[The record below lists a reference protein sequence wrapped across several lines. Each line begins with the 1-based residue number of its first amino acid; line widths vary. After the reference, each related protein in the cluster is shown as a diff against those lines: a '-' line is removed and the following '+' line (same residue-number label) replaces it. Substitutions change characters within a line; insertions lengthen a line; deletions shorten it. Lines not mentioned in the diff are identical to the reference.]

1 MKDLKHF
8 IGIYPVSKTLRFE
21 LRPVGK
27 TLEWIERNGIL
38 EMDERRSN
46 DYPKVKE
53 MIDNYHKVCIHDSLK
68 DVHLDWLPLKEAIE
82 ENRKN
87 NNEDTKKKLEKE
99 QAVMR
104 KQIEA
109 AIKKFPHYD
118 ELTAPTPQNLLSD
131 VFPEVY
137 GDDDDA
143 IKSFDRFSV
152 YFKGF
157 QENRKNIYS
166 SEAISTGVPYR
177 LVHDNFPKFLA
188 DIEVF
193 DNIKTLCPEVVEQV
207 TAELKPFLGGKKI
220 ETLFEL
226 DSYNTLLTQEGIDFF
241 NQVIG
246 GVSEEGKQKYRGI
259 NEFTNIYRQQHPEL
273 GSKKKALTMIP
284 LFKQILSDRDTLSDI
299 PQQIESEKQLVET
312 ITSFYTH
319 LTQYE
324 RNGEKVNIMEELTSL
339 MGNVDNYNPDG
350 IYISSKY
357 LTDVSQKIFGHWGTI
372 NEKLQERAVEMFGSV
387 SVAKN
392 KKKIDS
398 YLAKEAFGLSELPF
412 DEEHTIGTYFAELPQ
427 TLVGIQN
434 SWQRFQ
440 KWCNGDGKQLFL
452 NNPEGTE
459 IAKNLLDPMMEVIH
473 KCSVLLAPEEYDVD
487 KDFYNEFIPLYAEF
501 SNTVFLYNRV
511 RNYLTQKL
519 TDVKKYKL
527 NFGVPSLC
535 DGWDLN
541 KERDNKSI
549 LLFKNGLSYLGIM
562 NVRNMPTIVGKDH
575 LDGESYSKMIYKFL
589 PGPNKML
596 PKVFFSKKGR
606 ETFAPSQQIVD
617 IYESGTFK
625 KGSPDFSK
633 RKLHLL
639 IDFYKA
645 AISKHED
652 WSKFGFSFSPT
663 ESYEDISS
671 FYNEIAKQSYVIR
684 FTNITDQQVN
694 EWVENGQLYLFQ
706 LYNKDYAEGAHG
718 RKNLHTLYWES
729 LFSPENLNNLVLKL
743 NGQAE
748 LFYRPQS
755 IKKPITHK
763 MGSKMLNRRDK
774 SGMPILESIYRSLYQ
789 YFNGKKQESELTNAE
804 KSYINQVVVK
814 EVTHEITKDR
824 RYTKPEFFFHVP
836 ITFNTNSDGNDYINE
851 KVQEYLKGN
860 TDVNIIGID
869 RGERHLIY
877 LTLVNQ
883 KGEILKQ
890 KTFNM
895 VGDYNYQAK
904 LVQRE
909 QERDE
914 ARKSWQSVGKI
925 KDLKEGFLSA
935 VIHEI
940 AKMMIEHNAI
950 VVLEDLNFGF
960 KRGRFK
966 VERQVYQK
974 FEKMLIDKLNYLSF
988 KNHKADEDGGI
999 LRGYQLAQQFV
1010 SFQRLGKQSGFLF
1023 YIPAAY
1029 TSKIDP
1035 VTGFVNHFNFNDITN
1050 AEKRKEFFMKM
1061 ERIEMK
1067 NGNIEFEFDYRKYKT
1082 YQTDFKNVWTVSSY
1096 GKRIIMQPDESGH
1109 KRMVD
1114 FYPTQQIVQAFKGK
1128 GIPIKECTDIKAIL
1142 STIEANAANASFYST
1157 LFYAFQKTLQMRNS
1171 NSETEEDFILSPVAV
1186 NGKHFCSIDEANEGR
1201 DANGNWI
1208 SQLPVDA
1215 DANGAYHIALKGLY
1229 LLMNPELK
1237 KIETEK
1243 WLQFMVEKPYRD
1255 RK

>member
-1 MKDLKHF
+1 MKELKQF

-38 EMDERRSN
+38 EKDERRAN
-46 DYPKVKE
+46 DYPKVKNL
-53 MIDNYHKVCIHDSLK
+53 IDDFHKVCIHDSLK
-68 DVHLDWLPLKEAIE
+68 NVRFDWQPLKKAIE

-87 NNEDTKKKLEKE
+87 NSEDAKKKLEKE
-99 QAVMR
+99 QTIMR
-104 KQIEA
+104 KQIKA
-109 AIKKFPHYD
+109 AIEKFRYYN

-131 VFPEVY
+131 VFHEVY
-137 GDDDDA
+137 GDDDES

-152 YFKGF
+152 YFRGF

-188 DIEVF
+188 DIEVY
-193 DNIKTLCPEVVEQV
+193 DNIKTICPEIIEQIA
-207 TAELKPFLGGKKI
+207 AELKPFLGGRKI
-220 ETLFEL
+220 DSFFRI
-226 DSYNTLLTQEGIDFF
+226 DSYNDLLTQDSIEFF

-246 GVSEEGKQKYRGI
+246 GVSEEGKPKFRGI
-259 NEFTNIYRQQHPEL
+259 NELTNLYRQQHPEL

-299 PQQIESEKQLVET
+299 PQQIESEKQLIET
-312 ITSFYTH
+312 ITSFHTH

-324 RNGEKVNIMEELTSL
+324 RNGEKVNILEELTSL
-339 MGNVDNYNPDG
+339 IGKVGDYNPDG
-350 IYISSKY
+350 IYISSKF
-357 LTDVSQKIFGHWGTI
+357 LTGISQKIFGHWSII
-372 NEKLQERAVEMFGSV
+372 NERLEKHAIEKFGNIKG
-387 SVAKN
+387 ANN
-392 KKKIDS
+392 KKKIDN
-398 YLAKEAFGLSELPF
+398 YLSKKAFCLSELPF
-412 DEEHTIGTYFAELPQ
+412 DEEHDVASLFSELPH
-427 TLVGIQN
+427 TLDSIQK
-434 SWQRFQ
+434 SWIRFQ
-440 KWCNGDGKQLFL
+440 EWCNGESRQLFQ

-459 IAKNLLDPMMEVIH
+459 IVKNLLDFMMEFMH

-487 KDFYNEFIPLYAEF
+487 KDFYNEFMPLYAEY
-501 SNTVFLYNRV
+501 SNMVFLYNKV
-511 RNYLTQKL
+511 RNFLTKKL
-519 TDVKKYKL
+519 IDVKKYKL

-541 KERDNKSI
+541 KESTNKAI
-549 LLFKNGLSYLGIM
+549 LLFKGGLSYLGIM
-562 NVRNMPTIVGKDH
+562 NARNILANVDKDN
-575 LDGESYSKMIYKFL
+575 LNCKTYSKMIYKFL

-606 ETFAPSQQIVD
+606 EMFTPSKMIVD
-617 IYESGTFK
+617 IYESGAFK
-625 KGSPDFSK
+625 KNSPDFSK
-633 RKLHLL
+633 KKLHAL
-639 IDFYKA
+639 IDFYKE
-645 AISKHED
+645 AINKHED
-652 WSKFGFSFSPT
+652 WSKFGFIFSPT

-671 FYNEIAKQSYVIR
+671 FFNEIAKQSYVIR
-684 FTNITDQQVN
+684 FTNIPDQQVN

-706 LYNKDYAEGAHG
+706 LYNKDYAEGSHG
-718 RKNLHTLYWES
+718 RKNLHTLYWEN
-729 LFSPENLNNLVLKL
+729 LFSLENLNNLVLKL

-755 IKKPITHK
+755 IKKTVTHK
-763 MGSKMLNRRDK
+763 VGSKMLNRRDK
-774 SGMPILESIYRSLYQ
+774 SGMPIPEAIYHSLYQ
-789 YFNGKKQESELTNAE
+789 YFNGKKQELELTDIE
-804 KSYINQVVVK
+804 KAYIDKVIVK
-814 EVTHEITKDR
+814 NVTHEITKDR

-836 ITFNTNSDGNDYINE
+836 ITFNTNADGNDYINE
-851 KVQEYLKGN
+851 KVQEYIKDN
-860 TDVNIIGID
+860 PDVNIIGID

-877 LTLVNQ
+877 LTLINQ
-883 KGEILKQ
+883 RGEILKQ
-890 KTFNM
+890 KTFNT
-895 VGDYNYQAK
+895 VGNYNYQAK

-914 ARKSWQSVGKI
+914 ARKSWQSIGKI

-988 KNHKADEDGGI
+988 KDCKADEDGGI

-1035 VTGFVNHFNFNDITN
+1035 ITGFVNHFNFNDITN
-1050 AEKRKEFFMKM
+1050 TENRRDFFMKM

-1067 NGNIEFEFDYRKYKT
+1067 DGDIEFEFDYRKFKT
-1082 YQTDFKNVWTVSSY
+1082 YQTDFKNVWTVSTY
-1096 GKRIIMQPDESGH
+1096 GKKIVMQPNELGH

-1114 FYPTQQIVQAFKGK
+1114 FYPTQQIIQVFESK
-1128 GIPIKECTDIKAIL
+1128 GITLKDGTDIKAL
-1142 STIEANAANASFYST
+1142 LATIEANITNASFYST
-1157 LFYAFQKTLQMRNS
+1157 LFYSFQKTLQMRNS
-1171 NSETEEDFILSPVAV
+1171 NSETEEDYILSPVAV
-1186 NGKHFCSIDEANEGR
+1186 DGKHFCSIDEANKGC
-1201 DANGNWI
+1201 DADGNWI
-1208 SQLPVDA
+1208 SKLPVDA

-1229 LLMNPELK
+1229 LLRSPELK

-1243 WLQFMVEKPYRD
+1243 WLQFMVEKPYLA
-1255 RK
+1255 K